1 MLHHRQEAAL
11 LGKEHLLV
19 VGNWNGSSQPG
30 PKLCGGHVKMKDG
43 YLWAVIVLVWN
54 GGSAL
59 PVVQGWEYV
68 TAWRGARTVNLS
80 RNILLSVSSQSFC
93 IWNLFGYVT
102 LYRNPGG
109 RRRGHQFHALMDP
122 SSREVV
128 IPFSGT
134 DTFPTV
140 SNVIVQ

>member
-1 MLHHRQEAAL
+1 M
-11 LGKEHLLV
+11 
-19 VGNWNGSSQPG
+19 
-30 PKLCGGHVKMKDG
+30 
-43 YLWAVIVLVWN
+43 WN

-59 PVVQGWEYV
+59 PVVRGWEYV

-134 DTFPTV
+134 DTFPTI